1 MELNLE
7 QQHEGLSFSV
17 GLKDFGRKLLNF
29 LFYLITTV
37 LSLLGWSKKSSHDPE
52 LTEIHSKSP
61 DHQEQ
66 FATSA
71 GTSPIAPSSIASEN
85 VLDNLK
91 DLTIQAVEKESSD
104 VVPRT
109 ADVNLPEPAADETKN
124 TLVIKNLP
132 FKFSKQEL
140 DDLLMKYEAK
150 SKNVRMMKDG
160 QGRFTGIVF
169 IRCPSKDEA
178 AKLIISMNN
187 LEIGGRNIQV
197 EFKKKKKKKATANAN
212 EALSS
217 DSEMSAPPSLRSSGE
232 VSLESIKP
240 NNLVMSQ
247 DSQKV
252 AKQRKVDIRRS
263 SPAVIENT
271 PPMIITERR
280 RSVDEK
286 FIPRFSL
293 KNSQNA
299 IVKSGIA
306 PIRQPIGPDGKSCGF
321 SAVYRNSRTIVN

>member
-7 QQHEGLSFSV
+7 QQHEGLSFSA

-29 LFYLITTV
+29 LFYLITSV
-37 LSLLGWSKKSSHDPE
+37 LSILGWSKKSSHDPE

-85 VLDNLK
+85 VLENLK
-91 DLTIQAVEKESSD
+91 EMTIQAENESCD

-109 ADVNLPEPAADETKN
+109 ADVTLPEPAADETKN

-140 DDLLMKYEAK
+140 DDLLMKYDAK

-178 AKLIISMNN
+178 AKLIISMNT

-197 EFKKKKKKKATANAN
+197 EFKKKKKKKATANST
-212 EALSS
+212 EVLSS
-217 DSEMSAPPSLRSSGE
+217 DSEMSAPPSLRSTGE

-247 DSQKV
+247 DSQKCET
-252 AKQRKVDIRRS
+252 AQSGHSK
-263 SPAVIENT
+263 
-271 PPMIITERR
+271 
-280 RSVDEK
+280 
-286 FIPRFSL
+286 
-293 KNSQNA
+293 
-299 IVKSGIA
+299 IV
-306 PIRQPIGPDGKSCGF
+306 SC
-321 SAVYRNSRTIVN
+321 SH

>member
-1 MELNLE
+1 
-7 QQHEGLSFSV
+7 V
-17 GLKDFGRKLLNF
+17 
-29 LFYLITTV
+29 T
-37 LSLLGWSKKSSHDPE
+37 
-52 LTEIHSKSP
+52 
-61 DHQEQ
+61 
-66 FATSA
+66 
-71 GTSPIAPSSIASEN
+71 
-85 VLDNLK
+85 
-91 DLTIQAVEKESSD
+91 
-104 VVPRT
+104 
-109 ADVNLPEPAADETKN
+109 LPEPAADETKN

-140 DDLLMKYEAK
+140 DDLLMKYDAK

-178 AKLIISMNN
+178 AKIIISMNN

-240 NNLVMSQ
+240 NNLAMSQ

-271 PPMIITERR
+271 PPMAITERR
-280 RSVDEK
+280 RSIFLLRSATSSI
-286 FIPRFSL
+286 FIHICIFL
-293 KNSQNA
+293 FCC
-299 IVKSGIA
+299 I
-306 PIRQPIGPDGKSCGF
+306 
-321 SAVYRNSRTIVN
+321 

>member
-1 MELNLE
+1 MLHLPLYKMELNLE
-7 QQHEGLSFSV
+7 QHNE
-17 GLKDFGRKLLNF
+17 
-29 LFYLITTV
+29 
-37 LSLLGWSKKSSHDPE
+37 DPE

-61 DHQEQ
+61 DHQVQ

-91 DLTIQAVEKESSD
+91 DLTIMQSDMERSKEMNNTVTFTSD
-104 VVPRT
+104 
-109 ADVNLPEPAADETKN
+109 ASIPEPAADETKN

-132 FKFSKQEL
+132 FKFNKQEL
-140 DDLLMKYEAK
+140 DDLLTKYDAK

-178 AKLIISMNN
+178 AKIILSMNN

-197 EFKKKKKKKATANAN
+197 EFKKKKKKKTAGNN
-212 EALSS
+212 EVLSS
-217 DSEMSAPPSLRSSGE
+217 DSEISAPPSLRSSGE

-240 NNLVMSQ
+240 TNLAMSQ

-252 AKQRKVDIRRS
+252 AKRKTDIRKS
-263 SPAVIENT
+263 SPAIIET
-271 PPMIITERR
+271 APPMVTHIERR

-286 FIPRFSL
+286 YIPRFAVR
-293 KNSQNA
+293 NCQPA
-299 IVKSGIA
+299 AVKSTIS

-321 SAVYRNSRTIVN
+321 SATYRNSRTIVN